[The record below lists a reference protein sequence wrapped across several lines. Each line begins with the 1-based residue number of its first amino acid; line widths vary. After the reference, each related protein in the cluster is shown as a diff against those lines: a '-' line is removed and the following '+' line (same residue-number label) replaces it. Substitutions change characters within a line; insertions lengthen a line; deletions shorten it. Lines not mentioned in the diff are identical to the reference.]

1 MLLAVKK
8 ILESKNEVILVKKQ
22 RDEFQTMAE
31 NSWQYYT
38 ETKEEKSRHVTYL
51 EKENLQF
58 MVELKNKKKECQ
70 NLRAGEKV
78 LCSKTY
84 RFANKAG

>member
-31 NSWQYYT
+31 ISGEIMQ
-38 ETKEEKSRHVTYL
+38 K
-51 EKENLQF
+51 Q
-58 MVELKNKKKECQ
+58 KKK
-70 NLRAGEKV
+70 
-78 LCSKTY
+78 
-84 RFANKAG
+84 KAGK

>member
-31 NSWQYYT
+31 ISWRDYP
-38 ETKEEKSRHVTYL
+38 EMKKEKNRQVTYL

-58 MVELKNKKKECQ
+58 MVELKKKKECQ
-70 NLRAGEKV
+70 HLRAEKKV
-78 LCSKTY
+78 LHPKMY

>member
-31 NSWQYYT
+31 ISRRDYA
-38 ETKEEKSRHVTYL
+38 ERKEEKTA
-51 EKENLQF
+51 K
-58 MVELKNKKKECQ
+58 
-70 NLRAGEKV
+70 
-78 LCSKTY
+78 
-84 RFANKAG
+84 

>member
-31 NSWQYYT
+31 ISGKIMQ
-38 ETKEEKSRHVTYL
+38 KR
-51 EKENLQF
+51 
-58 MVELKNKKKECQ
+58 KKK
-70 NLRAGEKV
+70 
-78 LCSKTY
+78 
-84 RFANKAG
+84 KAGK